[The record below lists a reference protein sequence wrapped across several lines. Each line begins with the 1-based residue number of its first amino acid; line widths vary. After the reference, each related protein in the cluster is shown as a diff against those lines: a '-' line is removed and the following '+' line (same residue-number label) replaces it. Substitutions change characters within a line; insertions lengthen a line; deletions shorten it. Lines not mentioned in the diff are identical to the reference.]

1 MARIRTVKPEFWVS
15 EQVVECSPI
24 ARLLFI
30 GMWNF
35 CDDYGIHPAS
45 ARTLKMEIFP
55 GDDFTTDQVQEFV
68 NEIIDAGLID
78 SYVVDGKG
86 YWQVTGWH
94 HQKIEKPTSKYP
106 RPQKSTSDPPRLP
119 DNSPSG
125 QRAVGDPST
134 TEGKG
139 REGKGEDINPANAG
153 SSAIPPTTD
162 PEPAGGEPTPPEPTG
177 GEPIPNVPHGEI
189 VAAYNE
195 ILATH
200 GLVAVKTKLWAGSD
214 RERALRTRWREDPT
228 RQSVDWWRGF
238 FEHVAKSDFL
248 MGRVEGPRK
257 WSADLG
263 WLLKRENFVKVCEGK
278 YHA

>member
-55 GDDFTTDQVQEFV
+55 GDDFTTDQVQELV
-68 NEIIDAGLID
+68 NEIIDAGLIN

-106 RPQKSTSDPPRLP
+106 RPQKSTSDQPCLSE
-119 DNSPSG
+119 DSPTARRPLADS
-125 QRAVGDPST
+125 ST
-134 TEGKG
+134 PEGKG
-139 REGKGEDINPANAG
+139 REGKGEDINSANAE
-153 SSAIPPTTD
+153 SSASQPTTA
-162 PEPAGGEPTPPEPTG
+162 PEPAGGES
-177 GEPIPNVPHGEI
+177 IPNVPHGEI

-248 MGRVEGPRK
+248 MGRVEGPRR